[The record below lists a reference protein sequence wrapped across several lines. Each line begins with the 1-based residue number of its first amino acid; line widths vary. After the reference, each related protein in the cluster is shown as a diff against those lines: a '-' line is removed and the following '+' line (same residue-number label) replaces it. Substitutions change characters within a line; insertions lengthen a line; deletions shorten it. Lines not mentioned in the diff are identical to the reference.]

1 MRIFLKFGTFKGK
14 VHPKIV
20 IVINYSSSCR
30 SKPARLSFIFRTQ
43 IKIFLMKSES
53 SLILH
58 RQLKCSLTQKHSK
71 DICKTVHVT
80 SVAQLPFCEATRIL
94 FVRKENKS
102 NNLFNYSSPRVTIIC
117 ILSPESN
124 QFNQHC
130 LYSGENTF
138 MLNVNNADY
147 VDYFLGKVHTI
158 VHVFWY
164 SPK

>member
-1 MRIFLKFGTFKGK
+1 
-14 VHPKIV
+14 
-20 IVINYSSSCR
+20 
-30 SKPARLSFIFRTQ
+30 
-43 IKIFLMKSES
+43 MKSES

-102 NNLFNYSSPRVTIIC
+102 NNLFNYSSPRVTIVC

-130 LYSGENTF
+130 LYSGENTC

-158 VHVFWY
+158 VHVLWY
-164 SPK
+164 SPKERKMVTRIWEHFSCVAVYAESESSQISSKISLF